1 MTAEE
6 VLEIYTATA
15 DDYPSV
21 RRPDPRVARQLA
33 AALGP
38 GRVLNVGAGSGSYE
52 RETGVFAALE
62 PSPAMLLRRPP
73 DGAPAVRGR
82 AEELPF
88 ADGSFD
94 AALAVLTTHHW
105 SDLRRGLAEMRRV
118 SGRLVILTWDPAFA
132 ARFWLM
138 DYLPAALVAWD
149 VARFAPLAR
158 LLDLLPGARAETVPI
173 AHDCTDGF
181 LGAYW
186 RRPQA
191 YLSRAVR
198 QGMSSLAAWED
209 RLTEVWPGLEA
220 DLRTGAWRARH
231 GDLLALDEI
240 DLGYRL
246 VTATVGDPPG
256 RGSPRGSSRHGG

>member
-1 MTAEE
+1 VDPAN
-6 VLEIYTATA
+6 IYAATA
-15 DDYPSV
+15 NQYPTV
-21 RRPDPRVARQLA
+21 RRPDPRIARQLA
-33 AALGP
+33 AAVGP

-52 RETGVFAALE
+52 RETGVFAAVE
-62 PSPAMLLRRPP
+62 PSPAMLRRRPR
-73 DGAPAVRGR
+73 DGAAAVRGR

-88 ADGSFD
+88 ADGSFA

-105 SDLRRGLAEMRRV
+105 SDLRRGLAEMSRV
-118 SGRLVILTWDPAFA
+118 SGRLVILTWDPSFA

-149 VARFAPLAR
+149 LARFLPVGQ
-158 LLDLLPGARAETVPI
+158 LLDLLPGAHLAAVPI

-186 RRPQA
+186 RRPEA

-209 RLTEVWPGLEA
+209 RLTDVWPRLEA
-220 DLRTGAWRARH
+220 DLRSGAWRARH

-246 VTATVGDPPG
+246 VTSTVSDRPG
-256 RGSPRGSSRHGG
+256 RDFPRGSSRPGE